1 MSTIFDAAYVTA
13 LILSSPYLLPKLL
26 LSDRFRT
33 GLTQRLGCICNR
45 EEKMPCVWIHCAS
58 VGEII
63 TVKTLVNSLEKEF
76 NNWDVVISTNT
87 TTGQGVARKYFPE
100 KNIFYFPLDLSWVVE
115 RSLDAIRP
123 DCVILAEL
131 EIWPNFLMA
140 LARRRVPVALLNA
153 RISEKSMK
161 WYRVLNKV
169 SHGFF
174 ESLTKKENVFCART
188 EADAARLEAI
198 GIAGEQISV
207 TGNMKYD
214 NIITS
219 VLEDTQTRLLHLFGI
234 KKEEKVF
241 VCGSTHEGEEAI
253 ILRIFKR
260 ISSQYHNLRL
270 VLAPRHIERCND
282 VIKLIES
289 MGLKVIR
296 KTLLDKGLS
305 PTADEERGRLPK
317 ETVILVDT
325 LGELQ
330 TIYSIADYV
339 FVGKSLVPQGGQNMM
354 EPAGLAKPIIV
365 GPHTFNFH
373 EEVPLLRNAN
383 AIKIVQDESSF
394 FDGVIYLLEH
404 QTEALEMGK
413 RARLVVEEQR
423 GATERN
429 LKVLRENLLKER
441 IVSV

>member
-13 LILSSPYLLPKLL
+13 LAVSSPYLLPKLL
-26 LSDRFRT
+26 LSNRFRT
-33 GLTQRLGCICNR
+33 GLAQRLGHIGNR
-45 EEKMPCVWIHCAS
+45 KEKRPCVWIHCAS
-58 VGEII
+58 VGEVI

-87 TTGQGVARKYFPE
+87 TTGQGVARKYFPR
-100 KNIFYFPLDLSWVVE
+100 KVIFYFPLDISWVVE

-153 RISEKSMK
+153 RISEKSMR
-161 WYRVLNKV
+161 WYRVLNKI
-169 SHGFF
+169 SRGFF

-188 EADAARLEAI
+188 KADAVRLKAI
-198 GIAGEQISV
+198 GIADEQIFV

-214 NIITS
+214 NIVTS
-219 VLEDTQTRLLHLFGI
+219 VLEDIKARLLHLFGI
-234 KKEEKVF
+234 KKEEKIF

-260 ISSQYHNLRL
+260 ISSQYPNLRL
-270 VLAPRHIERCND
+270 ALAPRHIERCND
-282 VIKLIES
+282 VVRLIES
-289 MGLKVIR
+289 MGLKVAR
-296 KTLLDKGLS
+296 KTLLDKGLF
-305 PTADEERGRLPK
+305 PVTAEEQGRLPSQ
-317 ETVILVDT
+317 TVILVDT

-339 FVGKSLVPQGGQNMM
+339 FVGRSLVPQGGQNMM
-354 EPAGLAKPIIV
+354 EPAGLAKPVII

-383 AIKIVQDESSF
+383 AIKIVQDETSF
-394 FDGVIYLLEH
+394 FDSLTYLLEH
-404 QTEALEMGK
+404 QDEALEMGK
-413 RARLVVEEQR
+413 RAQLVVEEQR

-429 LKVLRENLLKER
+429 LNVLRKTLLKER

>member
-13 LILSSPYLLPKLL
+13 LTVGSPYFLPKLL
-26 LSDRFRT
+26 LSNRFRT
-33 GLTQRLGCICNR
+33 GLAQRLGRIGNR
-45 EEKMPCVWIHCAS
+45 EEKRPCIWIHCAS
-58 VGEII
+58 VGEVI

-87 TTGQGVARKYFPE
+87 TTGQGVARRYFPK

-153 RISEKSMK
+153 RISEKSMR
-161 WYRVLNKV
+161 WYRVLNKI

-188 EADAARLEAI
+188 KADAARLKAI
-198 GIAGEQISV
+198 GIADEQISV

-214 NIITS
+214 NIVTT
-219 VLEDTQTRLLHLFGI
+219 VLEDTKTRLLHLFGI
-234 KKEEKVF
+234 KKEEKIF

-260 ISSQYHNLRL
+260 ISSQYPNLRL
-270 VLAPRHIERCND
+270 VLAPRHIERSNE
-282 VIKLIES
+282 VIRLIES
-289 MGLKVIR
+289 LELKVLR
-296 KTLLDKGLS
+296 KTLLDKGLLPVS
-305 PTADEERGRLPK
+305 AEGQGRLPN
-317 ETVILVDT
+317 EMVILIDT

-354 EPAGLAKPIIV
+354 EPAGLAKPVIV

-383 AIKIVQDESSF
+383 AIMVVQDETSF
-394 FDGVIYLLEH
+394 FDSLTHLLGH
-404 QTEALEMGK
+404 QDEALEMGK
-413 RARLVVEEQR
+413 RAQLVVEEQR

-429 LKVLRENLLKER
+429 LNVLRKTLLKER

>member
-13 LILSSPYLLPKLL
+13 LTLSTPYLLPKLL
-26 LSDRFRT
+26 LSNRYRT
-33 GLTQRLGCICNR
+33 GLTQRLGRVCKR
-45 EEKMPCVWIHCAS
+45 EEKRPCVWIHCAS
-58 VGEII
+58 VGEIV

-76 NNWDVVISTNT
+76 NNWDIAISTNT
-87 TTGQGVARKYFPE
+87 STGQWVARRCFPE
-100 KNIFYFPLDLSWVVE
+100 RNIFYFPLDLSWVVE
-115 RSLDAIRP
+115 RSLNAIRP

-140 LARRRVPVALLNA
+140 LARRRIPVVLLNA

-161 WYRVLNKV
+161 WYRVLNKI

-188 EADAARLEAI
+188 KADATRLEGI
-198 GIAGEQISV
+198 GIAVDQISI

-214 NIITS
+214 NIVTS
-219 VLEDTQTRLLHLFGI
+219 VPENTKTRLLNLFGI

-270 VLAPRHIERCND
+270 ILAPRHIERCND

-289 MGLKVIR
+289 MGLKGIR
-296 KTLLDKGLS
+296 KTLLDTGVA
-305 PTADEERGRLPK
+305 PVVTEEQERLPN

-330 TIYSIADYV
+330 TIYSIADCV
-339 FVGKSLVPQGGQNMM
+339 FVGKSLVPQGGQNIM

-373 EEVPLLRNAN
+373 EEVPLLREAN

-394 FDGVIYLLEH
+394 FDSVTHFLEH
-404 QTEALEMGK
+404 QEEALEMGK
-413 RARLVVEEQR
+413 RAQLVVEKQR

-429 LKVLRENLLKER
+429 LKVLRKILLKER
-441 IVSV
+441 TVSV

>member
-13 LILSSPYLLPKLL
+13 LTVSSPYLLPKLL
-26 LSDRFRT
+26 LSHRFRT
-33 GLTQRLGCICNR
+33 GLAQRLGRIGNR
-45 EEKMPCVWIHCAS
+45 EEKRPCVWIHCAS
-58 VGEII
+58 VGEAI

-87 TTGQGVARKYFPE
+87 TTGQGVARKHFP
-100 KNIFYFPLDLSWVVE
+100 KRNIFYFPLDLSWVVE
-115 RSLDAIRP
+115 KSLDAIRP

-161 WYRVLNKV
+161 WYRVLSKI

-188 EADAARLEAI
+188 KADAARLKAI
-198 GIAGEQISV
+198 GIADAQISV

-214 NIITS
+214 NIVTA
-219 VLEDTQTRLLHLFGI
+219 VPEDTKTRLLHLFGI
-234 KKEEKVF
+234 KKEDELF

-260 ISSQYHNLRL
+260 ISSQYPNLRL
-270 VLAPRHIERCND
+270 ILAPRHVERCND
-282 VIKLIES
+282 VVRLIES
-289 MGLKVIR
+289 MGLTVVR
-296 KTLLDKGLS
+296 KTLLDNDLL
-305 PTADEERGRLPK
+305 PVAAEAQGRTPN
-317 ETVILVDT
+317 ETVILIDT

-339 FVGKSLVPQGGQNMM
+339 FVGRSLVPQGGQNMM
-354 EPAGLAKPIIV
+354 EPAGLAKPVII

-383 AIKIVQDESSF
+383 AIMVVQDETSF
-394 FDGVIYLLEH
+394 FDSLTHLLEH
-404 QTEALEMGK
+404 RDEALEMGK
-413 RARLVVEEQR
+413 RAQLVVEEQR

-429 LKVLRENLLKER
+429 LNVLRKTLLKER

>member
-1 MSTIFDAAYVTA
+1 MSTIFDAVYVTA
-13 LILSSPYLLPKLL
+13 LTVSSPYLLPKNLF
-26 LSDRFRT
+26 SNRFRT
-33 GLTQRLGCICNR
+33 RLAQRLGRIGNR
-45 EEKMPCVWIHCAS
+45 EEKWPCVWIHCAS

-87 TTGQGVARKYFPE
+87 TTGQGVARKCFPGR
-100 KNIFYFPLDLSWVVE
+100 NIFYFPLDISWVVE

-140 LARRRVPVALLNA
+140 LARRHVPVALLNA

-161 WYRVLNKV
+161 WYRVLNKI
-169 SHGFF
+169 SRGFF
-174 ESLTKKENVFCART
+174 ESLTRKENVFCART
-188 EADAARLEAI
+188 KADAARLEGI

-214 NIITS
+214 NIVTS
-219 VLEDTQTRLLHLFGI
+219 VPEDTKTRMLHLFGI
-234 KKEEKVF
+234 KEEEKIF
-241 VCGSTHEGEEAI
+241 VCGSTHEGEEVI

-260 ISSQYHNLRL
+260 ISSQYPNLRL

-282 VIKLIES
+282 VVRLIES
-289 MGLKVIR
+289 MGLTVMR
-296 KTLLDKGLS
+296 KTLLDKGFL
-305 PTADEERGRLPK
+305 PVVAEAQGRMQN
-317 ETVILVDT
+317 ETIILIDT

-339 FVGKSLVPQGGQNMM
+339 FVGRSLVPQGGQNMM
-354 EPAGLAKPIIV
+354 EPAGLAKPVIV

-383 AIKIVQDESSF
+383 AIMVVQDETSF
-394 FDGVIYLLEH
+394 FDSLTHLLEH
-404 QTEALEMGK
+404 RDEALEMGK
-413 RARLVVEEQR
+413 RAQLVVEEQR

-429 LKVLRENLLKER
+429 LNVLRKTLLKER

>member
-13 LILSSPYLLPKLL
+13 LAVSSPYLLPKLL
-26 LSDRFRT
+26 LSDRFCT
-33 GLTQRLGCICNR
+33 GLAQRLGRIGNR
-45 EEKMPCVWIHCAS
+45 EEKRPCVWIHGAS

-87 TTGQGVARKYFPE
+87 STGQGVARRYFP
-100 KNIFYFPLDLSWVVE
+100 KKYIFYFPLDLSWVVE

-161 WYRVLNKV
+161 WYRVLNKI
-169 SHGFF
+169 SRGFF

-188 EADAARLEAI
+188 NADAARLKAI
-198 GIAGEQISV
+198 GIADEQISV

-214 NIITS
+214 NIVTTVPEGIK
-219 VLEDTQTRLLHLFGI
+219 TRLLHLFGI
-234 KKEEKVF
+234 KKEEKIF

-260 ISSQYHNLRL
+260 ISSQYPNLRL
-270 VLAPRHIERCND
+270 VLAPRHIERSNE
-282 VIKLIES
+282 VIRLIES
-289 MGLKVIR
+289 LGLKVLR
-296 KTLLDKGLS
+296 KTLLDEGLLPVS
-305 PTADEERGRLPK
+305 AEGQGRLPN
-317 ETVILVDT
+317 EMVILIDT

-354 EPAGLAKPIIV
+354 EPAGLAKPVIV
-365 GPHTFNFH
+365 GPYTFNFH

-383 AIKIVQDESSF
+383 AIAIVQDERSF
-394 FDGVIYLLEH
+394 FDSLTHFLEH
-404 QTEALEMGK
+404 QDEALEMGK
-413 RARLVVEEQR
+413 RAQLVVEEQR

-429 LKVLRENLLKER
+429 LKVLRKTLLKER